1 MAGHKAL
8 MKTLKAIEVKNIDTL
23 QMVIPFVKTKISMDN
38 NITDANTLAEV
49 KTLIA
54 GFIETI
60 NNKQVG

>member
-8 MKTLKAIEVKNIDTL
+8 MKTLKAIEAKNIDTL

-60 NNKQVG
+60 NNKKVG

>member
-8 MKTLKAIEVKNIDTL
+8 METLKAIEAKIIDTL